1 MNDDF
6 DSLSKKI
13 GKKIKLERI
22 KRDISQEDLS
32 FEAGLARNTIWKI
45 ESGRVSPTVDSLEK
59 IAHALGID
67 FATLTDVTKVD
78 L

>member
-1 MNDDF
+1 MNDDL

-22 KRDISQEDLS
+22 KRDISQENLALD
-32 FEAGLARNTIWKI
+32 AGLDRNTIWKI
-45 ESGRVSPTVDSLEK
+45 ESGRVSPTIDSLEK
-59 IAHALGID
+59 IAKALNID
-67 FATLTDVTKVD
+67 FSVLMDVSKVE

>member
-6 DSLSKKI
+6 GTLGKKI

-45 ESGRVSPTVDSLEK
+45 ESGRVSPTIDSLEK
-59 IAHALGID
+59 IAHALGMD
-67 FATLTDVTKVD
+67 FATLTDVSKVD

>member
-6 DSLSKKI
+6 GSLSKKI

-22 KRDISQEDLS
+22 KREISQEDLS
-32 FEAGLARNTIWKI
+32 FNSGLARNTIWKI
-45 ESGRVSPTVDSLEK
+45 ESGRVSPTIDSLEK
-59 IAHALGID
+59 IAKALGMD
-67 FATLTDVTKVD
+67 FATLTDVSKVD

>member
-1 MNDDF
+1 MNDDCG
-6 DSLSKKI
+6 SLSKKI

-32 FEAGLARNTIWKI
+32 FESGLARNTIWKI
-45 ESGRVSPTVDSLEK
+45 ESGRVSPTIDSLEK
-59 IAHALGID
+59 IAKALGID
-67 FATLTDVTKVD
+67 FATLTDVSKVD